1 MNAIDY
7 VTPRLK
13 TEEAF
18 RSKAY
23 KDTHG
28 LTTIGYG
35 FCVDAG
41 ISQYAAAALL
51 TAQIQERDQAL
62 LVYSWYQ
69 GLDPIRQS
77 VILDVSFNVGVEGL
91 LHFPNMIMALTRK
104 DWLGAEQELLNS
116 EVAHELVERYDA
128 LANIL
133 LTGVDPNAN
142 N

>member
-1 MNAIDY
+1 MNTIDY

-13 TEEAF
+13 TEEGF
-18 RSKAY
+18 RAKAY
-23 KDTHG
+23 KDIHG
-28 LTTIGYG
+28 FTTIGYG
-35 FCVDAG
+35 FCVDQG
-41 ISQYAAAALL
+41 ITQFAAAALL
-51 TAQIQERDQAL
+51 QAQIQERDQAL
-62 LVYSWYQ
+62 QAYIWYKN
-69 GLDPIRQS
+69 LDPVRQS
-77 VILDVSFNVGVEGL
+77 VIVDISFNVGVEGL

-104 DWLGAEQELLNS
+104 DWSGAEQELLNS